1 MVPSSYSSHGQKIQK
16 QQDRDSRASVGGRSN
31 KLTRRIE
38 DRGIS
43 SRFVGRCIE
52 LTRLK
57 FKLNEKGISSLV
69 VGWCN
74 KLNLF
79 TRLKFK
85 LNEKG
90 ISSRVIGRCKKLTRG
105 IKERGISSR
114 VFGRLHEEGNF
125 IVCRGTV

>member
-1 MVPSSYSSHGQKIQK
+1 M
-16 QQDRDSRASVGGRSN
+16 
-31 KLTRRIE
+31 
-38 DRGIS
+38 
-43 SRFVGRCIE
+43 
-52 LTRLK
+52 
-57 FKLNEKGISSLV
+57 KGISSLV

-74 KLNLF
+74 KL

-90 ISSRVIGRCKKLTRG
+90 ILSRVMGRCNKLTQG
-105 IKERGISSR
+105 VKETGISSR